1 MYAWNR
7 ELSFQTAY
15 VSDVIVSHVKH
26 QNQLVTSFRVQ
37 YKFTAI
43 WIIRGSHAILC
54 IYYNVCNILRANSSV
69 RLLRMGP
76 MALSW
81 FGVEVSGNHV
91 DVADG
96 RFLKFTLRNNIN
108 SSGEINVLSALRRTI
123 TFLRCT
129 RDPKLIN
136 QLPSFM
142 TQNTSNWVEIRRQK
156 FLQSPSTKDD
166 YVIPSR
172 GACGM
177 RILLK
182 VE

>member
-1 MYAWNR
+1 
-7 ELSFQTAY
+7 
-15 VSDVIVSHVKH
+15 
-26 QNQLVTSFRVQ
+26 
-37 YKFTAI
+37 
-43 WIIRGSHAILC
+43 
-54 IYYNVCNILRANSSV
+54 
-69 RLLRMGP
+69 MGP
-76 MALSW
+76 MGLSW

-96 RFLKFTLRNNIN
+96 RFLKFTLQNNIN

-123 TFLRCT
+123 TFLRYT